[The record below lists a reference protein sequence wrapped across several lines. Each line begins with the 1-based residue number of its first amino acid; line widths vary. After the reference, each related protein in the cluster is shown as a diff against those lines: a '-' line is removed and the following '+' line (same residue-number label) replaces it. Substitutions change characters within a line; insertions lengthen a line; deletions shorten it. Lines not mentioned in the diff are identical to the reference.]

1 MIIDSSALISLL
13 REEPDRDRLLNALVG
28 ARDGIL
34 MSTANYLETSI
45 VIDSNNSDL
54 LSSRLDAAIDLWR
67 IELVPVSTTQAQLAR
82 AAYRRYGKGRH
93 RAGLNFGDC
102 FAYALAKDTGRPLLF
117 RGDDFLHTDITAAA

>member
-82 AAYRRYGKGRH
+82 AAYRRYGKGCH

-117 RGDDFLHTDITAAA
+117 RGEDFLHTDITAAA